1 MIGDCKLQTAI
12 LQFTILKNRLQKTL
26 DTIIGKNQS
35 ASIKKNRTV
44 LHTLIILLTILF
56 STVHDIIDVLNKL
69 NKNL

>member
-35 ASIKKNRTV
+35 ASIKKNRTI